1 MTMAVP
7 CKWPDIVE
15 WIERSESLFI
25 KKLSRNDCSWADDPD
40 KHQDGFYVPR
50 EIRTSDFFPPLSN
63 AETSRAHIF
72 DSHFSMFWPI
82 SNSIRTVHNV
92 HFSNKG
98 SESHIT
104 LVPEDHFSGLSP
116 ASLVVVGRLRVPV
129 QLNDSGVQL
138 EATRVRRRLA
148 LPTAAARYWCLVI
161 DSLSDEAELLET
173 AFSLSSDFHFGL
185 FLPDQFGRLIDEE
198 QLFIEEL
205 TEALKN
211 GSLAACVARNRL
223 PTPEQ
228 LAKQAQDRW
237 LRETRQPALDP
248 FVIDAPGDAVMR
260 ISRDIE
266 YELYQ
271 QAELRQRAAQ
281 VAALL
286 LRGDDPVRTLVK
298 NFRQLDG
305 VFLSAAQTRKSRAGL
320 SFERHVQRLLVDGR
334 VRHEAQM
341 VFGSR
346 RPDFVLPDVRT
357 LNDASRRDALI
368 LSLKTTLRER
378 WKQLGLERLHAPV
391 FLATV
396 DDRVSTQAIDDMEQA
411 GIVLVVPESLKTA
424 KEACYARR
432 NSVISFKDFFCQR
445 IRRERPAL
453 IAA

>member
-1 MTMAVP
+1 
-7 CKWPDIVE
+7 
-15 WIERSESLFI
+15 
-25 KKLSRNDCSWADDPD
+25 
-40 KHQDGFYVPR
+40 
-50 EIRTSDFFPPLSN
+50 
-63 AETSRAHIF
+63 
-72 DSHFSMFWPI
+72 
-82 SNSIRTVHNV
+82 
-92 HFSNKG
+92 
-98 SESHIT
+98 
-104 LVPEDHFSGLSP
+104 
-116 ASLVVVGRLRVPV
+116 
-129 QLNDSGVQL
+129 
-138 EATRVRRRLA
+138 
-148 LPTAAARYWCLVI
+148 
-161 DSLSDEAELLET
+161 
-173 AFSLSSDFHFGL
+173 
-185 FLPDQFGRLIDEE
+185 
-198 QLFIEEL
+198 
-205 TEALKN
+205 
-211 GSLAACVARNRL
+211 
-223 PTPEQ
+223 
-228 LAKQAQDRW
+228 
-237 LRETRQPALDP
+237 
-248 FVIDAPGDAVMR
+248 MR